1 MESKVI
7 DVRCLPL
14 IGAIEV
20 APRPGAPMQRGIE
33 IVKKCYDKG
42 LWARNIGDAIVL
54 SPPLIITKEQIT
66 EVFGIIRESIQET
79 D

>member
-1 MESKVI
+1 
-7 DVRCLPL
+7 
-14 IGAIEV
+14 
-20 APRPGAPMQRGIE
+20 
-33 IVKKCYDKG
+33 VKKCYDKG

-66 EVFGIIRESIQET
+66 EVFGIIQESIRET

>member
-1 MESKVI
+1 
-7 DVRCLPL
+7 
-14 IGAIEV
+14 
-20 APRPGAPMQRGIE
+20 MQRGIE